1 MKHQA
6 DFYNARSKSLETT
19 HSVEQIF
26 CKFFKVNK
34 YSTQGS
40 SLGNK

>member
-1 MKHQA
+1 MKHHA

-26 CKFFKVNK
+26 A
-34 YSTQGS
+34 S
-40 SLGNK
+40 SLRSINIAHKGQV